1 MNTRRANLLFKA
13 LFKAL
18 MTLSIVACLV
28 DRANA
33 QDAESGRQH
42 HQVRLD
48 VQFPGGTLIK
58 YVDAVRK
65 AHPKGVAN
73 IVVMP
78 DAELIEIPPV
88 SLVAVKVSAAMHLL
102 DGVYILG
109 DGREVRINVDNFQL
123 GSTPDMVFKVVAEYR
138 TRPVRSSVW
147 SLDDALSDGRSEV
160 ELLAAIEV
168 VLSMFSNK
176 AEIKFHPP
184 TKLLI
189 ARGTDEQLDL
199 VRGVIEQLIASS
211 ERKRERIH
219 DLKSTIDALT
229 EQHFDLEFASELID
243 IESMLAAENDKLTRL
258 IELNNSGQITEQ
270 EVIDTKRG
278 VERLQSQL
286 TMMNDRIKRLNT
298 RLIEARESLAKLNE
312 SK

>member
-1 MNTRRANLLFKA
+1 MNTRRIYL

-18 MTLSIVACLV
+18 MTLSIVVCLV

-78 DAELIEIPPV
+78 DAELIEIPPI
-88 SLVAVKVSAAMHLL
+88 SLVEVKVSAAMDLL

-123 GSTPDMVFKVVAEYR
+123 GSMPDMVFKVVAEYM
-138 TRPVRSSVW
+138 TYPVRSSVW
-147 SLDDALSDGRSEV
+147 SLDEALSDGRSEV

-219 DLKSTIDALT
+219 DLKSTIDVMM
-229 EQHFDLEFASELID
+229 EQHHEFSSKLID
-243 IESMLAAENDKLTRL
+243 IDSFLSAAKHNLSKMVN
-258 IELNNSGQITEQ
+258 LNATGQASEQ
-270 EVIDTKRG
+270 DVNEAKRM
-278 VERLQSQL
+278 VNRSQAKQD
-286 TMMNDRIKRLNT
+286 MMNNRINRLNH
-298 RLIEARESLAKLNE
+298 RLEEMRQALSELEK
-312 SK
+312 SKI

>member
-1 MNTRRANLLFKA
+1 MNTRRIYL

-18 MTLSIVACLV
+18 MTLSIVVCLV

-33 QDAESGRQH
+33 QDVESGRQH

-78 DAELIEIPPV
+78 DAELIEIPPI
-88 SLVAVKVSAAMHLL
+88 SLVEVKVSAAMDLL

-123 GSTPDMVFKVVAEYR
+123 GSMPDMVFKVVAEYM
-138 TRPVRSSVW
+138 TYPVRSSVW
-147 SLDDALSDGRSEV
+147 SLDEALSDGRSEV

-199 VRGVIEQLIASS
+199 VRGVIEQLIASL

-219 DLKSTIDALT
+219 DLKSTIDVMM
-229 EQHFDLEFASELID
+229 EQHHEFSSKLID
-243 IESMLAAENDKLTRL
+243 IDSFLSAAKHNLSKMVN
-258 IELNNSGQITEQ
+258 LNATGQASEQ
-270 EVIDTKRG
+270 DVNEAKRM
-278 VERLQSQL
+278 VNRSQAKQD
-286 TMMNDRIKRLNT
+286 MMNNRINRLNH
-298 RLIEARESLAKLNE
+298 RLEEMRQALSELEK
-312 SK
+312 SKI